1 MHAQRFDKLFDVLVI
16 VVAAVM
22 ALDLRVPDSPEPA
35 GFARIWAPAAAYLVT
50 LGNLWLLWSAKRRWC
65 AATRATNDAPG
76 GAASAL
82 LLGLCVL
89 PFAASTASQATWSTP
104 SAAALYGLTLAAIWM
119 MFRALRQGTARA
131 AEPDE
136 PDEADEAAR
145 RAITASEPGA
155 MALAAAFAVSAVIAA
170 AYPRGG
176 LVLYAAIPIFRVML
190 REIGNA
196 NPRGGPGVPA
206 ASDAPTPSPR

>member
-1 MHAQRFDKLFDVLVI
+1 MHEQRFDKLFDVLVV

-22 ALDLRVPDSPEPA
+22 ALDLRVPVSLEPA
-35 GFARIWAPAAAYLVT
+35 GFAQIWAPAAAYLVT

-65 AATRATNDAPG
+65 AATRATHDAPG

-89 PFAASTASQATWSTP
+89 PFAAATASQATWSTP

-119 MFRALRQGTARA
+119 MFRALRQGAARA
-131 AEPDE
+131 AD
-136 PDEADEAAR
+136 ADEAAR

-190 REIGNA
+190 RELGTT
-196 NPRGGPGVPA
+196 NPRGSPGGPA
-206 ASDAPTPSPR
+206 ASDAPAPSPR